1 MKLCPPGSHPVQ
13 SHQRQ
18 TAKGLIL
25 VQSHC
30 RKNPSS
36 KGKVLFGSNL
46 KYLYEA
52 SPPKDI
58 KLEKIKGF
66 GGFHSY
72 DPMIYFWVEYWK
84 RAGLLPP
91 AFDPLIVKSMIAVE
105 SSFRSNVI
113 TSLPNSS
120 AAGLMQIV
128 RSTLHPLSGK
138 PNRQGYIEIKRHP
151 IELEYDELLDPIV
164 NVAAG
169 VRWLAHKIM
178 TSPKRRSESQDERIF
193 AGIKYY
199 HSWDR
204 AGEKY
209 AERVLKLYRDSR
221 KPPTPK
227 GDL

>member
-52 SPPKDI
+52 
-58 KLEKIKGF
+58 
-66 GGFHSY
+66 
-72 DPMIYFWVEYWK
+72 
-84 RAGLLPP
+84 
-91 AFDPLIVKSMIAVE
+91 
-105 SSFRSNVI
+105 
-113 TSLPNSS
+113 
-120 AAGLMQIV
+120 
-128 RSTLHPLSGK
+128 TLHPLSGE

-169 VRWLAHKIM
+169 VR
-178 TSPKRRSESQDERIF
+178 
-193 AGIKYY
+193 
-199 HSWDR
+199 
-204 AGEKY
+204 
-209 AERVLKLYRDSR
+209 YRDSR
-221 KPPTPK
+221 KPQTPK